1 MPQPYWNAPDR
12 PDGPGIGHIMSDTK
26 PAVLLVGAG
35 RMGSALLRGWLSAK
49 RVGQIHVIE
58 PTPSDSVS
66 TLASAWSITLSGG
79 LDDLRLPRVRAIVLA
94 MKPQAIKAD
103 TSLLKKLAT
112 LDAPL
117 ISIAAG
123 ITSSFL
129 ASHLGGQPRVIRAM
143 PNTPGSIGR
152 GITVLCAGPGV
163 EPPQREF
170 AAMLMSALGETL
182 WLDDEALLDAVT
194 ALSGSGPAY
203 IFLLTEALAAAGRE
217 QGLDPTVAD
226 KLARYTVSGAGALL
240 ETDNRPAEE
249 LRRDVTSPGG
259 TTEAALK
266 VLNGH
271 NGLRELMS
279 RAVAAATERGKALG
293 KQ

>member
-1 MPQPYWNAPDR
+1 
-12 PDGPGIGHIMSDTK
+12 MSDAN

-49 RVGQIHVIE
+49 RVGQIHVID
-58 PTPSDSVS
+58 PAPSDTVIAM
-66 TLASAWSITLSGG
+66 ASAGSITLNEI
-79 LDDLRLPRVRAIVLA
+79 DHLPRVAAIVLG
-94 MKPQAIKAD
+94 MKPQVIKAE
-103 TSLLKKLAT
+103 TGLLRKLGA
-112 LDAPL
+112 LGAPL

-123 ITSSFL
+123 ITTSFL
-129 ASHLGGQPRVIRAM
+129 TAHLGDRARVIRAM

-152 GITVLCAGPGV
+152 GITVLCPGPGIAAP
-163 EPPQREF
+163 ESEF

-194 ALSGSGPAY
+194 AVSGSGPAY
-203 IFLLTEALAAAGRE
+203 VFLLVEALAEAGRE
-217 QGLDPTVAD
+217 QGLDPSVAD
-226 KLARYTVSGAGALL
+226 RLARYTVSGAGALL
-240 ETDNRPAEE
+240 EADHRPAEE

-266 VLNGH
+266 VLNGP
-271 NGLRELMS
+271 NGLRELMA

-293 KQ
+293 K

>member
-1 MPQPYWNAPDR
+1 
-12 PDGPGIGHIMSDTK
+12 MSDTN

-35 RMGSALLRGWLSAK
+35 RMGLALLRGWLSAK
-49 RVGQIHVIE
+49 RVGKIHVIE
-58 PTPSDSVS
+58 PAPSDSI
-66 TLASAWSITLSGG
+66 TALASDRSITLSAG
-79 LDDLRLPRVRAIVLA
+79 LDDFRLLPVRAIVLA
-94 MKPQAIKAD
+94 MKPQAIKAE
-103 TSLLKKLAT
+103 TSLLKGLGT
-112 LDAPL
+112 LNAPL

-129 ASHLGGQPRVIRAM
+129 ASRLGGQPRVIRVM

-152 GITVLCAGPGV
+152 GITVLCARPGID
-163 EPPQREF
+163 PPQREF

-203 IFLLTEALAAAGRE
+203 IFLLAEALAAAGRE
-217 QGLDPTVAD
+217 QGLDAAVAD

-240 ETDNRPAEE
+240 EADNRPAEE

-266 VLNGH
+266 VLNGP
-271 NGLRELMS
+271 NGLRDLMS

-293 KQ
+293 KS

>member
-1 MPQPYWNAPDR
+1 MADAN
-12 PDGPGIGHIMSDTK
+12 

-35 RMGSALLRGWLSAK
+35 RMGSALLRGWLSA
-49 RVGQIHVIE
+49 RGVGQIHLIE
-58 PTPSDSVS
+58 PLPSASINA
-66 TLASAWSITLSGG
+66 LAAAGSITLRPDLKPAG
-79 LDDLRLPRVRAIVLA
+79 LSRVRAIVLA

-103 TSLLKKLAT
+103 TALLRRLGA

-123 ITSSFL
+123 ITTSFL
-129 ASHLGGQPRVIRAM
+129 AAHLGGQPRVIRAM

-152 GITVLCAGPGV
+152 GITVLCAGP
-163 EPPQREF
+163 EIETPQREL

-194 ALSGSGPAY
+194 AISGSGPAY
-203 IFLLTEALAAAGRE
+203 VFLLAEALAAAGRE
-217 QGLDPTVAD
+217 QGLDPSVAD
-226 KLARYTVSGAGALL
+226 RLARYTVSGAGALL
-240 ETDNRPAEE
+240 ETDNRPATE

-259 TTEAALK
+259 TTEAALN
-266 VLNGH
+266 VLDGP
-271 NGLRELMS
+271 NGLRELVV

-293 KQ
+293 KS